1 MSSFYRAV
9 HLEIEEVGWDQLV
22 RANKDLTVLSFKIL
36 DKKGKSHILETV
48 LDKNYPNCPPAI
60 SADVPH
66 LFTLKWSANSR
77 LKDVVEQFS
86 KHIEELQDFWS
97 VMDNID
103 KSLLVV
109 GPEQPSRAVSFRHIS
124 IGNDCVIVL
133 KVHVDDPR
141 SLPEARFIGLESNVS
156 SLKKLWSRNARH
168 WSEHKSFVDNM
179 SNLLETQIQGPLEV
193 NVNCQ
198 QLECG
203 ICYAQYLPTDIEL
216 GTSSG
221 SGPDYTCDNTNCSKA
236 FHSVCLADW
245 LRSITTTRQ
254 SFNVMFGACPY
265 CSDPVAVKISNA
277 S

>member
-1 MSSFYRAV
+1 MLSFYRAV
-9 HLEIEEVGWDQLV
+9 HLEIEDVGWDQLV

-36 DKKGKSHILETV
+36 DKKGKYHILETV
-48 LDKNYPNCPPAI
+48 LDKNYPKCPPAI

-109 GPEQPSRAVSFRHIS
+109 GPEQPSRAVSFRHIN

-141 SLPEARFIGLESNVS
+141 SLPE
-156 SLKKLWSRNARH
+156 
-168 WSEHKSFVDNM
+168 SEHKSFVDNM
-179 SNLLETQIQGPLEV
+179 STSLETQIQGPLEV

-265 CSDPVAVKISNA
+265 CSDPIAVKISNA